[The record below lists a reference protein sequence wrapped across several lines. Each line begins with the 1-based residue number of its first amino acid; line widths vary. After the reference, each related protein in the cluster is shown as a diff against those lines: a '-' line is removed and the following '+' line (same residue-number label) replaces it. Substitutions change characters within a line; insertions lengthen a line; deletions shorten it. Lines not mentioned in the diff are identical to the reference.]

1 MIEGNVFSFSFF
13 IKKVKMANIV
23 HVGNKL
29 LALHQHLYSSKEFAD
44 VTLVSEDYV
53 TFEAH
58 KTILAYASAEL
69 KKLLCL
75 SVEQKPILFL
85 KGVSGYEIEN
95 LLRFLYLGEN
105 WLDISKFHY
114 LGLLEDTNET
124 IELLHNDNHKNQA
137 QNLKHEKVHKLDFLF
152 QSKDEPSEPSKELDN
167 DNKVTIDFLQ
177 VGEDTIDDNTDTT
190 DTSNSDALT
199 TQESNNQIQSDNLIE
214 SDGDKEQDFDGT
226 ASEPV
231 NVQVKEVGQNDTYKR
246 KKEEPAECD
255 ICAIKFTTK
264 RSLQRHI
271 KIIHE
276 LHMEKCPHCGR
287 EFKGKDSLKYHIKA
301 FHAEKT
307 TYNCDKCEYKA
318 VRKESVKNHRLKVHI
333 YTCTFCQITYTEE
346 EDFRV
351 HIKEQ
356 HVKKFC

>member
-1 MIEGNVFSFSFF
+1 MIS
-13 IKKVKMANIV
+13 
-23 HVGNKL
+23 
-29 LALHQHLYSSKEFAD
+29 
-44 VTLVSEDYV
+44 
-53 TFEAH
+53 
-58 KTILAYASAEL
+58 
-69 KKLLCL
+69 
-75 SVEQKPILFL
+75 
-85 KGVSGYEIEN
+85 
-95 LLRFLYLGEN
+95 
-105 WLDISKFHY
+105 
-114 LGLLEDTNET
+114 
-124 IELLHNDNHKNQA
+124 
-137 QNLKHEKVHKLDFLF
+137 
-152 QSKDEPSEPSKELDN
+152 
-167 DNKVTIDFLQ
+167 
-177 VGEDTIDDNTDTT
+177 
-190 DTSNSDALT
+190 
-199 TQESNNQIQSDNLIE
+199 QESNIQIQSDALVE
-214 SDGDKEQDFDGT
+214 TDGDREEYSDET
-226 ASEPV
+226 ASESV
-231 NVQVKEVGQNDTYKR
+231 TVKDKEVNQKTASKR